1 VPVLP
6 RQQQGVRGPMDD
18 LQGVPGFEAAAGLLD
33 VSDPLATLS
42 ELTQVF
48 ATLYVAN
55 AGLSGNSPIL
65 LIHAVTGPSAVRL
78 IAPHV
83 STQTVQR
90 LLRHAWQSAAKI
102 NASWGFDRSL
112 APVEVPE
119 FNVDDVIDQAVASGD
134 EHAMKL
140 VEACLREHELNP
152 QPAYLAAASD
162 VVTRLRN

>member
-1 VPVLP
+1 VLP

-18 LQGVPGFEAAAGLLD
+18 PQGVPGFEAAAGLLD
-33 VSDPLATLS
+33 VSDPLATPS
-42 ELTQVF
+42 GLTHAF

-55 AGLSGNSPIL
+55 AGLPGNSPIL

-78 IAPHV
+78 IAPYV
-83 STQTVQR
+83 ATETTRR
-90 LLRHAWQSAAKI
+90 LLRYAWQSAAKI